1 MPNPYFKFKRF
12 TVYHDLCAMKVGT
25 DGVLLGTWTNA
36 DRAENILD
44 VGAGS
49 GLISLILA
57 QRYPEAMIDSID
69 IDESACM
76 QANENYK
83 QSPFNKISRC
93 QNISLQN
100 FAEKSTA
107 KYDLIVSNPPF
118 FNKSLKSP
126 NLQRNTARHTDVLL
140 IENLIGLS
148 AQLLNDNGRIAFIFP
163 FADKDYL
170 ISLSE
175 HNHLYTTRITD
186 VYTKPESNP
195 KRVLIEFSK
204 IKETQT
210 LTDLTIETARH
221 TYSSEFTELVKD
233 FYLKI
238 E

>member
-36 DRAENILD
+36 DRAANILD

-49 GLISLILA
+49 GLIGLILA

-83 QSPFNKISRC
+83 HSPFDKISPC
-93 QNISLQN
+93 QNISLQY
-100 FAEKSTA
+100 FVEKSTA

-175 HNHLYTTRITD
+175 HNHLYTTRIAD

-221 TYSSEFTELVKD
+221 TYSPEFTELVKD